1 MMELMIRC
9 RIPIYR
15 NKIRNIEKEHVQIE
29 KKKTATQ
36 KILNGCF

>member
-15 NKIRNIEKEHVQIE
+15 NKIRNIEKEHVQME
-29 KKKTATQ
+29 KKTATQ